1 VAEQFDVIV
10 VGSGAA
16 GLTTAIVAAQAGL
29 SVLVVEKAALFGGTT
44 ALSFGGAWIPN
55 NHHMPAAGQ
64 SDTPADAYAY
74 LRAVLGDWYDE
85 AFARAYVETAPG
97 MLRYMEE
104 RTELRFG
111 PGGLPDYRL
120 GAPGAKA
127 SRIVATLPWD
137 GRALGKLIRHVRDPL
152 PGFRLFG
159 SFQVDPT
166 ELPHLTAP
174 FGSGEALVHTVK
186 RMAGFVR
193 DIFVHGKGTW
203 LANGGALVGRLL
215 KSAVDAGVSLRHSSP
230 AIRLVTSEGVV
241 TGVVVEHGGVEQE
254 ILAQCGVVLASGG
267 WGANEALRARYM
279 PLPAAHLSTQPAEC
293 VGDGIAMGQGAGG
306 ELVEENE
313 ANGIWA
319 PCSARYDRLGR
330 IVSVF
335 PHFGDRGK
343 PGEIIVGTDG
353 RRFINE
359 ACSYQDF
366 GNAMNARGI
375 ESAWLI
381 ADRTALRQ
389 YGIGLAL
396 PALPFRH
403 LVRAGYLIEARTLA
417 QLADRIGLPAGR
429 LERTVAEFNAN
440 ALHGKDPEFGRGT
453 NIYNHMQ
460 GDPAHKPNPNLGP
473 LDDPPF
479 YAVRLQPG
487 DCSSILGLRT
497 SIDAEVLRAD
507 GSAVPGLYAVGL
519 DANSM
524 MRGTYPGG
532 GASIGPGMVFGYRA
546 AKHLSSPP

>member
-1 VAEQFDVIV
+1 MPEQFDVVV

-16 GLTTAIVAAQAGL
+16 GLTTAVVAAQAGL

-55 NHHMPAAGQ
+55 NPHMAAAGQ
-64 SDTPADAYAY
+64 SDSPEDAYAY

-85 AFARAYVETAPG
+85 AFARAYVETAPA

-104 RTELRFG
+104 HTELRCG
-111 PGGLPDYRL
+111 PGWLPDYKL

-127 SRIVATLPWD
+127 SRIVATLPYD
-137 GRALGKLIRHVRDPL
+137 GRKLGRLIRDVRDPL
-152 PGFRLFG
+152 PGFCLFG
-159 SFQVDPT
+159 SFQVDPA
-166 ELPHLTAP
+166 ELPRLTGA
-174 FGSGEALVHTVK
+174 FRSWDAFLHTVK

-193 DIFVHGKGTW
+193 DIFLHEKGTW

-215 KSAVDAGVSLRHSSP
+215 KSAVDAGVVLRHSSP
-230 AIRLVTSEGVV
+230 ATRLLTVDGAV
-241 TGVVVEHGGVEQE
+241 TGIVAERGGIEE
-254 ILAQCGVVLASGG
+254 ELIARRGVVLASGG
-267 WGANEALRARYM
+267 WGANQELRRRYM
-279 PLPAAHLSTQPAEC
+279 PLPAAHLSTQPHEC
-293 VGDGIAMGQGAGG
+293 VGDGIAIGRAAGG
-306 ELVEENE
+306 KLIEDNA

-319 PCSARYDRLGR
+319 PCSAHYDRLGR
-330 IVSVF
+330 IISVF

-343 PGEIIVGTDG
+343 PGEIIVGVDG

-366 GNAMNARGI
+366 GNAMNAAGI
-375 ESAWLI
+375 ETAWLI
-381 ADRTALRQ
+381 ADRTALRK

-396 PALPFRH
+396 PAPLPFRRY
-403 LVRAGYLIEARTLA
+403 VRDGYLIEGKTVAALARA
-417 QLADRIGLPAGR
+417 IGVPPER

-453 NIYNHMQ
+453 NAYNHMQ

-479 YAVRLQPG
+479 YAVKLQPG

-497 SIDAEVLRAD
+497 SIDAEVLRED
-507 GSAVPGLYAVGL
+507 GAAVAGLYAVGL

-532 GASIGPGMVFGYRA
+532 GSSIGPAMVFGYRA
-546 AKHLSSPP
+546 ALHMSSP

>member
-1 VAEQFDVIV
+1 MAEQYDVIV

-16 GLTTAIVAAQAGL
+16 GLTTATVAARHGM

-55 NHHMPAAGQ
+55 NHHMAAAGQ
-64 SDTPADAYAY
+64 SDSPEDAYAY

-85 AFARAYVETAPG
+85 DFARAFVETAPA
-97 MLRYMEE
+97 MLRYMEAH
-104 RTELRFG
+104 TELRCG
-111 PGGLPDYRL
+111 PGWLPDYQL

-127 SRIVATLPWD
+127 SRIVATLPYD
-137 GRALGKLIRHVRDPL
+137 GGALGKLIRHVRAPL
-152 PGFRLFG
+152 PGFCVFG

-166 ELPHLTAP
+166 ELPRLIGAFRSWDSFLHA
-174 FGSGEALVHTVK
+174 AK
-186 RMAGFVR
+186 RMAGFGR
-193 DIFVHGKGTW
+193 DIFLHEKGTW
-203 LANGGALVGRLL
+203 LANGGAMVGRLL
-215 KSAVDAGVSLRHSSP
+215 RSAVDAGVTLWHSAP
-230 AIRLVTSEGVV
+230 AIRLLTADGAV
-241 TGVVVEHGGVEQE
+241 TGVVVARSGREQE
-254 ILAQCGVVLASGG
+254 IVARRGVVLASGG
-267 WGANEALRARYM
+267 FGANEAMRARFM
-279 PLPAAHLSTQPAEC
+279 PLPGAHLSVQPAEC

-306 ELVEENE
+306 FFVEDNA

-319 PCSARYDRLGR
+319 PCSAHVDRLGR
-330 IVSVF
+330 IISVF

-366 GNAMNARGI
+366 GNAMNARKI

-381 ADRTALRQ
+381 ADRTALRK

-396 PALPFRH
+396 PAPLPFRRY
-403 LVRAGYLIEARTLA
+403 VRDGYLIEGRTLA
-417 QLADRIGLPAGR
+417 DLAAKIGVPADR
-429 LERTVAEFNAN
+429 LERTIAEFNAN

-453 NIYNHMQ
+453 NAYNHMQ

-479 YAVRLQPG
+479 YAVKLQPG
-487 DCSSILGLRT
+487 DCSSIPGLKT

-507 GSAVPGLYAVGL
+507 GSVVAGLHAVGL

-546 AKHLSSPP
+546 ALRMAT